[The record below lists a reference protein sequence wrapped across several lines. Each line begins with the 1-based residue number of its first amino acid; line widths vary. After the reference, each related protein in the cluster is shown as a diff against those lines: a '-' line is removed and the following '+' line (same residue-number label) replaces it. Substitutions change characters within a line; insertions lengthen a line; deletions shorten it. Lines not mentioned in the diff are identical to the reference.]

1 MDKLSIETS
10 LSYVHTESIYGS
22 YNERP
27 LSLIV
32 QVTNNTVQPIQI
44 AKICVSTKGLLLSKE
59 ALAQCSTQIIQP
71 NEQCNFYLNTIHLIR
86 KFERHTVFTVKLTS
100 INNEVF
106 ESKQISIA
114 SLNELHNELYEA

>member
-32 QVTNNTVQPIQI
+32 Q
-44 AKICVSTKGLLLSKE
+44 

-71 NEQCNFYLNTIHLIR
+71 NEQCNFYLDTIHLIR